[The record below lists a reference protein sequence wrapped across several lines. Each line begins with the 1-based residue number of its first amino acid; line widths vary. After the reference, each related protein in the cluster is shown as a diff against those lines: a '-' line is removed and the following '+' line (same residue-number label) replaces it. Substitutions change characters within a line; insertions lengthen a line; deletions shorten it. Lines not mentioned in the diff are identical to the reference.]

1 MLGLEK
7 RCLSN
12 MIIGCPKEIKNHEYR
27 VGLVPAVV
35 DALQKS
41 GHEVIIENNAGAGSG
56 FSNEAYEEAG
66 AKIIQDS
73 KKLFCESEMIIKVKE
88 PQAEERKLFRSDQ
101 LLFTYLH
108 LAPDKEQTN
117 DLIKSKITAIA
128 YETIT
133 DSSGKLPLLAPMSVV
148 AGRLAPQMGA
158 WALQKSNGGG
168 GILLAGLPGVIP
180 ASVLI
185 IGGGVVGTEA
195 ASVAA
200 GMGANVTVLDKS
212 VVRLEYLNERFGNK
226 INTCFASESN
236 IEELLK
242 KADLVIGAVLIPGAT
257 APKVIKRSQLK
268 IMRSGSV
275 LLDVAIDQGGCFET
289 SKPTTHEKPIYE
301 VDDVIHYCVANM
313 PSSVARTSTLG
324 LANVTM
330 PFILTLAN
338 KGWKEACA
346 SDYNL
351 LNGVNL
357 HNGKVTNQAVGLS
370 LGLETYDPKQF
381 LS

>member
-1 MLGLEK
+1 
-7 RCLSN
+7 

-56 FSNEAYEEAG
+56 FSNESYEEAG

-73 KKLFCESEMIIKVKE
+73 KKLFRESEMIIKVKE
-88 PQAEERKLFRSDQ
+88 PQAEERNLFRPDQ

-148 AGRLAPQMGA
+148 AGRLAPQVGA

-180 ASVLI
+180 GSVLI

-195 ASVAA
+195 ALVAA
-200 GMGANVTVLDKS
+200 GMGANVTVLDTS
-212 VVRLEYLNERFGNK
+212 VVRLEYLSERFGNK
-226 INTCFASESN
+226 INTCFASESKL
-236 IEELLK
+236 EELLK

-268 IMRSGSV
+268 IMRPGSV
-275 LLDVAIDQGGCFET
+275 LVDVAIDQGGCFET

-301 VDDVIHYCVANM
+301 VDEVIHYCVANM

-351 LNGVNL
+351 LNGVNV

-370 LGLETYDPKQF
+370 LGIESYDPKQF
-381 LS
+381 LV